1 MNFQRLRHFVQPMQA
16 ILQRQLIVFL
26 AVYVVLFGPLLTGW
40 QFGGGHT
47 ARTLPASWAQLVA
60 APSDRATCGAQSSTP
75 ANLWQ
80 CSTIPLRGLPRMFVV
95 PGTFI
100 LALLLIALLI
110 IAHQIQLLAFVRVA
124 LPPPLDDPP
133 PRYPPR
139 SL

>member
-16 ILQRQLIVFL
+16 VLQRQLIVFL

-47 ARTLPASWAQLVA
+47 ARTLPAHWAQLV
-60 APSDRATCGAQSSTP
+60 PISSDGTTCGVQPSTP
-75 ANLWQ
+75 ANLLQ
-80 CSTIPLRGLPRMFVV
+80 CSTVPLRGLPRLFVV

-100 LALLLIALLI
+100 LALLLITLLI
-110 IAHQIQLLAFVRVA
+110 IAHQIQIMGIVRLA